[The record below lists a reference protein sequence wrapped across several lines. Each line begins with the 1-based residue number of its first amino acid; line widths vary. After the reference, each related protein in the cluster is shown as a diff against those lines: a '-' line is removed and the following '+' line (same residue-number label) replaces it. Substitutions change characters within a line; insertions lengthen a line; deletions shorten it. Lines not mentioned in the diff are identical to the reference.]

1 MTLNEYFDDFGRQGQ
16 RILIQVNS
24 LLNVYRKKVPYSDK
38 RFTFCQYTVDRV
50 FSPYLF
56 LADIL
61 VNIDTMDDKVVETLK
76 KYYPEP
82 LAFKDKFFMT
92 IRSNKYFNIQGEK
105 CVRQERNGCIKSG
118 DFGICSKSY
127 SKEKDERK
135 GNL

>member
-76 KYYPEP
+76 
-82 LAFKDKFFMT
+82 
-92 IRSNKYFNIQGEK
+92 NIILNRLRLK
-105 CVRQERNGCIKSG
+105 TS
-118 DFGICSKSY
+118 S
-127 SKEKDERK
+127 
-135 GNL
+135 L